1 MATVYEFPVKV
12 ELSKEF
18 EERLYGIAWDYVDA
32 MYNALDNFE
41 EYGMN
46 NDELYE
52 VSKLIHE
59 TFADGLIYATNKYEE
74 ES

>member
-32 MYNALDNFE
+32 MYSALDNFYD
-41 EYGMN
+41 YGMAEK
-46 NDELYE
+46 ELYE
-52 VSKLIHE
+52 VTKLIHE
-59 TFADGLIYATNKYEE
+59 TFADGLVYAATNYEE